1 MISMRPLLI
10 VLAGLCAS
18 TATSLVLY
26 AAVQLEKKPYVEV
39 LEGGLVR
46 TDADDITLNASV
58 AHVLGVNRSPA
69 ATPEEQLERA
79 EYREHSDAWFTKPDL
94 FGSSQER
101 ASRLV
106 RRQLDRA
113 GRPIQIEVLKGED
126 MPTLV
131 FVHHDD
137 REVANRVARHLA
149 LELAE
154 NGVTLMN

>member
-1 MISMRPLLI
+1 MRPLLI

-39 LEGGLVR
+39 LQGGLVR

-58 AHVLGVNRSPA
+58 AHVLDVNRSPA

-94 FGSSQER
+94 FGHAQER

-106 RRQLDRA
+106 RQQLDRS
-113 GRPIQIEVLKGED
+113 GSPMQIEVLKGDD

-154 NGVTLMN
+154 NGVTLVN

>member
-1 MISMRPLLI
+1 MRPLLI

-18 TATSLVLY
+18 AATSLVLY

-39 LEGGLVR
+39 LQGGLVR

-69 ATPEEQLERA
+69 ATPE
-79 EYREHSDAWFTKPDL
+79 
-94 FGSSQER
+94 
-101 ASRLV
+101 
-106 RRQLDRA
+106 
-113 GRPIQIEVLKGED
+113 VLKGDD

-154 NGVTLMN
+154 NGVSLVN

>member
-1 MISMRPLLI
+1 MRPLLI

-18 TATSLVLY
+18 AATSLALY
-26 AAVQLEKKPYVEV
+26 AAIRFEEKPFVEV
-39 LEGGLVR
+39 MQGGLLR
-46 TDADDITLNASV
+46 TSADDFTLNASV
-58 AHVLGVNRSPA
+58 AHVLDVNRSPA

-94 FGSSQER
+94 FGHAQER

-106 RRQLDRA
+106 RQQLDRS
-113 GRPIQIEVLKGED
+113 GSPMQIEVLKGDD

-154 NGVTLMN
+154 NGVTLVN